1 MATGLIAIE
10 WVREYNGRLG
20 NPVNT
25 QTNAEGFYNTLNA
38 TQKFAHGDNKAQDKH
53 FEQSGA
59 GAPVAGSDKSKVE
72 KVDMA
77 YFAGHGS
84 SLGFDF
90 GVLQDDAR
98 AKPAEIRLGDG
109 RLKWLAINACDVLFH
124 NDTPSFPS
132 IIDRWGQIFTGLRY
146 ILGFATLTSDEPDR
160 GQIFAEYLNSGE
172 TIADAWMKA
181 CQDTEASF
189 TTWAYLRADGN
200 GVTTD
205 QDTWVDLANIRTK
218 PNPPSLIHYVT
229 GAC

>member
-1 MATGLIAIE
+1 MGLIAIE
-10 WVREYNGRLG
+10 WVREYHGRMG

-38 TQKFAHGDNKAQDKH
+38 TQKFAHGDDAARDKH
-53 FEQSGA
+53 FEQSGV
-59 GAPVAGSDKSKVE
+59 GAPPKGSDKTKVE
-72 KVDMA
+72 KVDMV
-77 YFAGHGS
+77 YFAGHGD

-98 AKPAEIRLGDG
+98 AKPAEIRWGDG
-109 RLKWLAINACDVLFH
+109 RLKWVVLNACKVLLD
-124 NDTPSFPS
+124 NPNSRA
-132 IIDRWGQIFTGLRY
+132 IDRWGQAFTGLRY
-146 ILGFATLTSDEPDR
+146 ILGFATLALDEPGR
-160 GQIFAEYLNSGE
+160 GQAFAEHLNAGD

-181 CQDTEASF
+181 CQETEPSF

-205 QDTWVDLANIRTK
+205 QDTWIDHADTRTK
-218 PNPPSLIHYVT
+218 PQPPTLLHYVS